1 MAVGKDSFAD
11 RSLGRSAKSMFA
23 DCPIF
28 GRWQRVL
35 VVGKAEFSCS
45 ESSVPRLY
53 CLRHG
58 HYPSLELTGHGR
70 RLHSLKPPQLG
81 FDSRSQQRPAPS
93 DAVVPSIAW
102 LLSPAVV
109 RRSSAAKAGATFLA
123 DVDCHARDA
132 AEPLTRCAPESSAEA
147 AAAVVAA
154 ARCDVQPE
162 LLLHACR
169 RLGHSTCLLQTQ
181 GRDGSCWKEQG

>member
-1 MAVGKDSFAD
+1 M
-11 RSLGRSAKSMFA
+11 
-23 DCPIF
+23 
-28 GRWQRVL
+28 
-35 VVGKAEFSCS
+35 
-45 ESSVPRLY
+45 PRLY

-58 HYPSLELTGHGR
+58 HYPSLELTRHGR

-123 DVDCHARDA
+123 DVDCHARDTS
-132 AEPLTRCAPESSAEA
+132 EPLTRCAPESSAEA

-162 LLLHACR
+162 LLLHAAGWGTVRVYCR
-169 RLGHSTCLLQTQ
+169 HKGETDHARRSRDESLLWDLVAGVGGGVRWE
-181 GRDGSCWKEQG
+181 GRWPSSS